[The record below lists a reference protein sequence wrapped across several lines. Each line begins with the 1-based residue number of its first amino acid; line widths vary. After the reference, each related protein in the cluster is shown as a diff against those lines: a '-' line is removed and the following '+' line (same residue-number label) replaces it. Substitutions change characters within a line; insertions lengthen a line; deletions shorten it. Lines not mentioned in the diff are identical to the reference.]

1 MYTVPSGR
9 GMSVECFVF
18 RLSNLSPDPCYS
30 FVFASLFLCPF
41 WMWSFSMCC
50 PVTHRCPTL
59 ALSPFIC
66 AEKDRWT
73 RGLGTLWHH
82 SLWRTDWRVE
92 ALHCKQT
99 AMNKTLHIYMRDFKS
114 TQHFCFCDNFIEKM
128 TRKGEPIQ
136 MWEYLCI
143 VLWLCKNICPEDFK
157 ESRHG
162 SPIGERHS
170 NNVFIL
176 CSLEVLYFTYSCVI
190 FNFTLQKS
198 SRNYSYVIW
207 NYNVD
212 PWTIRAMMVPVLQLN
227 QSRQVRCRCCCCCCC
242 FPLVSRCILVHVVLK
257 YFFFSKCYY
266 EIIFIC

>member
-9 GMSVECFVF
+9 GMSVECFAF

-99 AMNKTLHIYMRDFKS
+99 AMNKTLHIYIWGISNPHS
-114 TQHFCFCDNFIEKM
+114 TSAFVTISLKKWQGKGNLYRCGNICALFCDCARI
-128 TRKGEPIQ
+128 
-136 MWEYLCI
+136 Y
-143 VLWLCKNICPEDFK
+143 
-157 ESRHG
+157 
-162 SPIGERHS
+162 
-170 NNVFIL
+170 
-176 CSLEVLYFTYSCVI
+176 
-190 FNFTLQKS
+190 
-198 SRNYSYVIW
+198 
-207 NYNVD
+207 
-212 PWTIRAMMVPVLQLN
+212 
-227 QSRQVRCRCCCCCCC
+227 
-242 FPLVSRCILVHVVLK
+242 VLK
-257 YFFFSKCYY
+257 ISRKVVMDRL
-266 EIIFIC
+266 